1 MFSSLLK
8 YQLKKRVAFAYER
21 WSFNRGSPVFFFKSH
36 TSNGNNINVCLRLTY
51 LSSMKG
57 KHSTRRLIVKQIFA
71 ETIKRFFF
79 LKENHLVT
87 HPLLIQLIWFRKWL
101 FIFDSFLIL
110 SQTTHLSFTTTIY
123 PLQWRIQGRDPE
135 VRPPLLF
142 YKLRQNCFLETAPP
156 PSPPI
161 LGSEW
166 STSAL
171 ISRSGSVTALRVTYY
186 ILHVYHSKTV
196 LNGGTYFFQYK
207 IWVPTCSWGS
217 RDSPN
222 DLASPGLRFPFL
234 SC

>member
-1 MFSSLLK
+1 ML
-8 YQLKKRVAFAYER
+8 
-21 WSFNRGSPVFFFKSH
+21 
-36 TSNGNNINVCLRLTY
+36 LTY

-57 KHSTRRLIVKQIFA
+57 KQSTRRLIVKQIFA
-71 ETIKRFFF
+71 VTIKRFFF

-87 HPLLIQLIWFRKWL
+87 HPLLIQLMWFRKWL

-135 VRPPLLF
+135 VRPPLTF
-142 YKLRQNCFLETAPP
+142 WPNWGKIFFGDGPP
-156 PSPPI
+156 PPI

-186 ILHVYHSKTV
+186 ILYHSKTV
-196 LNGGTYFFQYK
+196 LNGEAYSFLYK
-207 IWVPTCSWGS
+207 IWVPTCSWES
-217 RDSPN
+217 HDSPN
-222 DLASPGLRFPFL
+222 DLVSPGLRFPFL